1 MSSMKPRDFANEELI
16 SSYEIFKWQV
26 DGSVTERRRR
36 LERRNR
42 IGFTII
48 AVMLALLVLREAS
61 GSFRF
66 FSALTSTGLW
76 RLR

>member
-1 MSSMKPRDFANEELI
+1 MSSMKPRDSANEEFI
-16 SSYEIFKWQV
+16 SSYEIFKWQE

-36 LERRNR
+36 LERRSR

-66 FSALTSTGLW
+66 FSARASTGLW